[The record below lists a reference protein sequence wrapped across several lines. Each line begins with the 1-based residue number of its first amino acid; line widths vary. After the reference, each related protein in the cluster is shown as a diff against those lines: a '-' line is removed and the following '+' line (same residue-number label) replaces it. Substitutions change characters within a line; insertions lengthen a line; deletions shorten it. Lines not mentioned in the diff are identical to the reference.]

1 LSYTAQVYQQTE
13 GYRNV
18 HCAICNGILPE
29 NLICTPFSL
38 ARNFQGTFNPTAFS
52 FLFDLNPGTG
62 NEVGRIKKCSKEEV
76 FDPFFQRCRSVLC
89 APGQSYQ
96 DGKCITISVSTSRP
110 VNPNLPSDTN
120 DLGDGTD
127 LNALNSNVLESTS
140 PKGSSSVKPSQPLN
154 VFEVCPKVILNRD
167 EYQILENGT
176 VFVELYGKALS
187 KKEYAVQSQ
196 DRLVICA
203 VQTKY
208 YTEKFGPVWGYVSFT
223 GVLISV
229 IFLILH
235 LIACALVPDLRN
247 LSGKNLASLCVALL
261 LTYSIFLGLPFVTI
275 PSHSCTVMAV
285 ILYYG

>member
-1 LSYTAQVYQQTE
+1 VYQQTE

-29 NLICTPFSL
+29 NLVCTWHSL
-38 ARNFQGTFNPTAFS
+38 ARNFELIFSQSAFS

-62 NEVGRIKKCSKEEV
+62 NEVGRIKKCPKEEV
-76 FDPFFQRCRSVLC
+76 YDPFFQRCRAVLC
-89 APGQSYQ
+89 SLGQVYR
-96 DGKCITISVSTSRP
+96 DGKCITVSVSTSRP
-110 VNPNLPSDTN
+110 VVTNPNLPSDTN

-140 PKGSSSVKPSQPLN
+140 PKDTSRVTPSQPLN
-154 VFEVCPKVILNRD
+154 VFEICPKIILSRE
-167 EYQILENGT
+167 EYQVLSNGT
-176 VFVELYGKALS
+176 VYVEQYGKSLS
-187 KKEYAVQSQ
+187 KSEYAVQGV

-203 VQTKY
+203 LH
-208 YTEKFGPVWGYVSFT
+208 TENYIDKFGPVWGYLSFA

-261 LTYSIFLGLPFVTI
+261 LSYSIFLGLPFVSI